1 MRVIMDTKTYTI
13 GEIVMRKGEKA
24 VNACRIVEGS
34 AHVYLDKDEKI
45 VTLANL
51 REGAIFGEM
60 ALLQNRITNA
70 NIQAGE
76 HGLTVELITKQDL
89 AERLEQSDP
98 LIGQI
103 LKSVVHRLDT
113 VNEALL
119 KSETREFIEVD
130 LI

>member
-1 MRVIMDTKTYTI
+1 METKTFSI
-13 GEIVMRKGEKA
+13 GEIVIRKGEEA
-24 VNACRIVEGS
+24 LTAYRIVKGS

-45 VTLANL
+45 VTLAHL
-51 REGAIFGEM
+51 QEGAIFGEM
-60 ALLQNRITNA
+60 ALLKNRITNA

-76 HGLTVELITKQDL
+76 NGLTVELITKQDL